1 MTEFTQTL
9 KIEKRNNLNSE
20 KSTKWQQRIKII
32 AILCLN
38 KGSCVFATSEFPAE
52 IPRTQTRN
60 YSYTKPLCQI
70 NPKSGIPYYYIGLSY
85 QKIGDKDFD
94 LILEAFQNAL
104 LLELDDNT
112 RKKTQ
117 SLLEATKKREKRLKD
132 FWH

>member
-1 MTEFTQTL
+1 LTEFTQTL

-60 YSYTKPLCQI
+60 YSYTKPLGSIADEQSKLHF
-70 NPKSGIPYYYIGLSY
+70 NS
-85 QKIGDKDFD
+85 DF
-94 LILEAFQNAL
+94 NA
-104 LLELDDNT
+104 
-112 RKKTQ
+112 Q
-117 SLLEATKKREKRLKD
+117 SFLC
-132 FWH
+132 